1 MVSEKIFKKKKDLR
15 KYSVENIDYG
25 ASRVEWG
32 LKNIKVCHVTVYNE
46 KKSGGGDVGKQKKS
60 RKLEI

>member
-1 MVSEKIFKKKKDLR
+1 MVSEKIFKKKKDWR

-32 LKNIKVCHVTVYNE
+32 LKNTKVCHVTVYNE
-46 KKSGGGDVGKQKKS
+46 KKAEEETLANRKKA
-60 RKLEI
+60 EN